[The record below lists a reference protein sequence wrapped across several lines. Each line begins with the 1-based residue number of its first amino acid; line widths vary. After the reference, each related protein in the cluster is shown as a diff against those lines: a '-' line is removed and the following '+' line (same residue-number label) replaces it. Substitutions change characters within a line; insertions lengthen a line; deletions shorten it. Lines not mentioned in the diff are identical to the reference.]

1 MADNWGTPTP
11 ETILVVQLEPE
22 PIPTLIQSAPAL
34 IKSVVAFAVATLPA
48 IISSLGN
55 FFLIFFIKSK
65 TYTE

>member
-11 ETILVVQLEPE
+11 ETTLVVQLEPE
-22 PIPTLIQSAPAL
+22 PIPTLTQSAPAL
-34 IKSVVAFAVATLPA
+34 IKSVVASAVATFPT

-55 FFLIFFIKSK
+55 FFLIFFTKSK